1 MRRSALASTK
11 NGAPTPALPT
21 SSSAIS
27 PSIRSPPGRK
37 PSAASDA
44 SVTAVAATWHFM
56 SIAPRPQM
64 APSSCRPANGSTDQS
79 ARCTGTTSRCPRNS
93 SEGPVPEPGSR
104 ASRFVRSGS
113 RATRS
118 TTTPWRARYSSTIAA
133 ACVSR
138 PGGFDVSQAIRR
150 RSSSVAS
157 RRRGSRGGS
166 LMVYR
171 VPARREP
178 ETRDESGP
186 AGVPRRAFDASRA
199 GAVRSRMRAIDPRT
213 GAVDEAP
220 RPEPVLA
227 RTSPIARFDP
237 LEVSP
242 RPRWPVPAPTDEAAA
257 RSRFQH
263 AEPYIVGVEEELL
276 LHDTASGDLAWISD
290 AERATLADDP
300 RYALELPAGQVE
312 AISSPCRTVA
322 EAVGQIRA
330 ARADLGRLLGERYRP
345 IAAGTHPAAALPV
358 AITPGERYRP
368 ITEAYSW
375 AARRGLASGMHVH
388 VSVPDADVAV
398 RVHDALRS
406 YLPLL
411 AAIGAN
417 APILQ
422 GQDTGLASV
431 RPKLCDGLPR
441 QGIPPA
447 LGSFR
452 RLIDQVAW
460 GARSGTFPDP
470 SMLWWEARLH
480 LRHGTVEVRTPDAQ
494 TSIEDAE

>member
-1 MRRSALASTK
+1 
-11 NGAPTPALPT
+11 
-21 SSSAIS
+21 
-27 PSIRSPPGRK
+27 
-37 PSAASDA
+37 
-44 SVTAVAATWHFM
+44 
-56 SIAPRPQM
+56 
-64 APSSCRPANGSTDQS
+64 
-79 ARCTGTTSRCPRNS
+79 
-93 SEGPVPEPGSR
+93 
-104 ASRFVRSGS
+104 
-113 RATRS
+113 
-118 TTTPWRARYSSTIAA
+118 
-133 ACVSR
+133 
-138 PGGFDVSQAIRR
+138 
-150 RSSSVAS
+150 
-157 RRRGSRGGS
+157 
-166 LMVYR
+166 
-171 VPARREP
+171 
-178 ETRDESGP
+178 
-186 AGVPRRAFDASRA
+186 
-199 GAVRSRMRAIDPRT
+199 MRAIDPPT
-213 GAVDEAP
+213 GAFDEALT
-220 RPEPVLA
+220 PEPVLA
-227 RTSPIARFDP
+227 RPWPLGRLDP
-237 LEVSP
+237 LEVTP

-257 RSRFQH
+257 RARFQH
-263 AEPYIVGVEEELL
+263 AEPYLVGVEEELL

-290 AERATLADDP
+290 AERATLADDA

-312 AISSPCRTVA
+312 AISSPCRTAA

-358 AITPGERYRP
+358 AITPGERYRT

-388 VSVPDADVAV
+388 VSVSDPDVAV
-398 RVHDALRS
+398 AVHDALRS

-411 AAIGAN
+411 TAIGAN

-422 GQDTGLASV
+422 GQDTGLATV

-494 TSIEDAE
+494 TSIEDAESIAAVIHTLVVSLAERCRAGEELPVHDQVRLEENRWSALRYGINGWIADPDDGACEPVRTRFVRLLRELEPTAERLGAIDAFRHAGTLLVGNGAVRQRTVFQRGGIEALVNWLAEETARV

>member
-64 APSSCRPANGSTDQS
+64 APSRCSPANGSTDQS
-79 ARCTGTTSRCPRNS
+79 ARRTGTTSRCPRNS

-118 TTTPWRARYSSTIAA
+118 TATPWRVRYSSTIAA

-138 PGGFDVSQAIRR
+138 LGGFDVSHAIRR

-157 RRRGSRGGS
+157 RRRGSTGGS
-166 LMVYR
+166 LMADR
-171 VPARREP
+171 VPAGTPR
-178 ETRDESGP
+178 ETRSESAAGLPGP
-186 AGVPRRAFDASRA
+186 AFDAVQA
-199 GAVRSRMRAIDPRT
+199 GGALTRMRAIDPPT
-213 GAVDEAP
+213 GAFDEALT
-220 RPEPVLA
+220 PEPVLA
-227 RTSPIARFDP
+227 RPWPLGRLDP
-237 LEVSP
+237 LEVTP

-257 RSRFQH
+257 RARFQH
-263 AEPYIVGVEEELL
+263 AEPYLVGVEEELL

-290 AERATLADDP
+290 AERATLADDA

-312 AISSPCRTVA
+312 AISSPCRTAA